1 MKFEIDCI
9 FSLGDPTYTI
19 QLGTSI
25 AGDSV
30 VFSDHSFMVKIDG
43 EEIKHTVAA

>member
-9 FSLGDPTYTI
+9 FRLGYPTHAV
-19 QLGTSI
+19 QLGASM

-30 VFSDHSFMVKIDG
+30 VFSEHSFMVKIDG
-43 EEIKHTVAA
+43 EEIKHAVAA